1 MTNQYKIVSI
11 EETSGNELTIDY
23 MVKPDGHNSF
33 KLSITVKHDM
43 TEDKIL
49 KLINAAAYSNIER
62 RKNKKKKEEIEEAN
76 IDALKKSLDKKKD
89 VDVDITEPDDDTG
102 HAFE

>member
-43 TEDKIL
+43 TDDKIL
-49 KLINAAAYSNIER
+49 KLINATAYSNIGR
-62 RKNKKKKEEIEEAN
+62 REKKEKKDKIEKDN

-89 VDVDITEPDDDTG
+89 IDVDITEPDDDTG

>member
-49 KLINAAAYSNIER
+49 KLINATAYSNIER
-62 RKNKKKKEEIEEAN
+62 RKKKEKKDEIEKAN
-76 IDALKKSLDKKKD
+76 IDVLKKSIDRKKD
-89 VDVDITEPDDDTG
+89 VDVDITEPDDESE